1 MACGVLSWV
10 VTYFIAFRLTREG
23 IVLAA
28 DEMYCSEDEARE
40 RARQLASDA
49 PVELWQGS
57 RRIARFEPQRRGA
70 APVQ

>member
-1 MACGVLSWV
+1 MPLPKQWPAVCYSWV

-40 RARQLASDA
+40 RARD
-49 PVELWQGS
+49 
-57 RRIARFEPQRRGA
+57 
-70 APVQ
+70 